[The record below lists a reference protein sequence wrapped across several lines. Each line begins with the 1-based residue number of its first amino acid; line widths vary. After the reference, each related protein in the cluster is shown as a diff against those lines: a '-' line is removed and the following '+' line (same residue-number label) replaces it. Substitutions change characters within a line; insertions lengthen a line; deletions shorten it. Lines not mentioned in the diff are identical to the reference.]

1 MSNLL
6 FFKDLD
12 SHYEICLCGIRLS
25 LRHKSRLHYKPA
37 QNTGIDKNSG
47 RNPGIIVSLTSFP
60 ARINM
65 VHETIDTLLEQTL
78 KPDKIVLW
86 LTKNQFPNGDKD
98 LPSNLLRQKKFGLEI
113 EYYEEN
119 IKSYTKLLPS
129 LQKYPNDIIIT
140 VDDDAYYL
148 PNLVESLY
156 KAYLNNQKNIYT
168 RRSVKLE
175 FKDNKISPVSPRKY
189 GYKHLPNASY
199 LNQLMGCSGVLY
211 PPHSLYKDI
220 TNTEIIKETVPTHD
234 DVYFWAMALL
244 NHTKIQ
250 VVGGFDEDLY
260 FIEEAQAFS
269 LKNINKKG
277 QSGISLE
284 DAAQTMINKYPQIL
298 KVLKEEQQQK
308 QS

>member
-129 LQKYPNDIIIT
+129 LQKYPIT
-140 VDDDAYYL
+140 
-148 PNLVESLY
+148 LY
-156 KAYLNNQKNIYT
+156 KKYNNSCTSLSFRTNFLFFSNNSGNSLI
-168 RRSVKLE
+168 SNFS
-175 FKDNKISPVSPRKY
+175 FKFIMIKY
-189 GYKHLPNASY
+189 IPSSKY
-199 LNQLMGCSGVLY
+199 V
-211 PPHSLYKDI
+211 
-220 TNTEIIKETVPTHD
+220 
-234 DVYFWAMALL
+234 
-244 NHTKIQ
+244 
-250 VVGGFDEDLY
+250 
-260 FIEEAQAFS
+260 
-269 LKNINKKG
+269 ING
-277 QSGISLE
+277 LS
-284 DAAQTMINKYPQIL
+284 D
-298 KVLKEEQQQK
+298 
-308 QS
+308 